1 MAQTLIGYVR
11 DAVTKEPLPNAHVY
25 IMRDGV
31 PHGTTTNLDG
41 SFMLE
46 GVELR
51 DNVMVS
57 YVGYGTV
64 KFSWDGGPVEVQLA
78 PGVDLDEVVITPE
91 ADNGTALAIAAA
103 AAAALMLFTTGEDK
117 PTAL

>member
-11 DAVTKEPLPNAHVY
+11 DAVTKDPLPNAHVY
-25 IMRDGV
+25 TMRDGV

-51 DNVMVS
+51 DNIMVS
-57 YVGYGTV
+57 YVGYGAV
-64 KFSWDGGPVEVQLA
+64 KFGWDGGPVEVQLE
-78 PGVDLDEVVITPE
+78 PGVDLGEVVITP
-91 ADNGTALAIAAA
+91 DNGNGTALAIAAA
-103 AAAALMLFTTGEDK
+103 AAALLLFTTGEDK